1 MAKKSNKYKGYQPGD
16 GYDPTGISR
25 YLGLGRPLEMDN
37 KITKL
42 AMMCTIIICVAVTL
56 WKSSA
61 GMDTNDA
68 VMYSLNGALGFLF
81 SYIIALELDPDRRI
95 GGIIG
100 GFLTLGAYYFFGGG
114 NILVLLWLLF
124 ILRML
129 SRSSGDRHRVLDNVI
144 MIGSAVWLGK
154 QGFWI
159 YPLLTGA
166 AYVLESQIQGGYFR
180 SLYLAGIS
188 FAGLIIA
195 EYNLQANMLSMSMI
209 MIMCLAVI
217 LYLPELRL
225 AIFTKAVG
233 DKNGKRLLVK
243 RLQSM
248 MGFFLMILFTAT
260 FLHGDAAGVQLLPA
274 AMAGIGCGAYLFV
287 ALMRHQ
293 VDFRKY

>member
-1 MAKKSNKYKGYQPGD
+1 MA
-16 GYDPTGISR
+16 
-25 YLGLGRPLEMDN
+25 GL
-37 KITKL
+37 
-42 AMMCTIIICVAVTL
+42 
-56 WKSSA
+56 
-61 GMDTNDA
+61 
-68 VMYSLNGALGFLF
+68 
-81 SYIIALELDPDRRI
+81 
-95 GGIIG
+95 
-100 GFLTLGAYYFFGGG
+100 
-114 NILVLLWLLF
+114 
-124 ILRML
+124 
-129 SRSSGDRHRVLDNVI
+129 
-144 MIGSAVWLGK
+144 
-154 QGFWI
+154 
-159 YPLLTGA
+159 
-166 AYVLESQIQGGYFR
+166 
-180 SLYLAGIS
+180 S

-195 EYNLQANMLSMSMI
+195 EYNLQANILSMSMI

>member
-180 SLYLAGIS
+180 SLYLAGLS

-195 EYNLQANMLSMSMI
+195 EYDLQANILSMSMI

-274 AMAGIGCGAYLFV
+274 AMAGIGCGAYMFV

>member
-180 SLYLAGIS
+180 SLYLAGLS

-195 EYNLQANMLSMSMI
+195 EYDLQANMLSMSMI

-260 FLHGDAAGVQLLPA
+260 FLHGDAAGIQLLPA

>member
-95 GGIIG
+95 GGVIG

-195 EYNLQANMLSMSMI
+195 EYNLQANILSMSMI

-274 AMAGIGCGAYLFV
+274 AMAGIGCGAYMFV